1 MEEEQGGL
9 KAKLL
14 GWISFLFFVNLINCQ
29 AGASEDHSWSDKFQL
44 VLQVARKVQVS
55 FTMVALMAIFI
66 TVSPHIFCFESLLL
80 YANEVTDSVEVGTL
94 NLLALCQC
102 ILNTEVVNEVE
113 EGN

>member
-1 MEEEQGGL
+1 MVRQ
-9 KAKLL
+9 
-14 GWISFLFFVNLINCQ
+14 IS
-29 AGASEDHSWSDKFQL
+29 AGFASGKESTSEFYNGCTDGYWL
-44 VLQVARKVQVS
+44 
-55 FTMVALMAIFI
+55 FI

-102 ILNTEVVNEVE
+102 ILNTEVVNEAE